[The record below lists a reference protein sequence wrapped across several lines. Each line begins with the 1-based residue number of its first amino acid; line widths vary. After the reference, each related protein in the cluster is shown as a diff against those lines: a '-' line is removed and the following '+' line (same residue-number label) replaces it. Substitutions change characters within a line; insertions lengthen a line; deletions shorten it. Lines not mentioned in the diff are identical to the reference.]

1 MCARCRASQA
11 RGTGCARRNGD
22 GRDVYS
28 FNHFEYDPAAL
39 GDEYRRDLLNG
50 LSIARPK
57 QYFRDGDPAK
67 GPDFRWGATSRR
79 FFRNWLERV
88 ARPARPARPQGI
100 FASCTLPGGP

>member
-1 MCARCRASQA
+1 MESR
-11 RGTGCARRNGD
+11 D
-22 GRDVYS
+22 GREVYS

-79 FFRNWLERV
+79 FFRNWLKRV
-88 ARPARPARPQGI
+88 APPRAACEAAGH
-100 FASCTLPGGP
+100 FASSTLPGGP